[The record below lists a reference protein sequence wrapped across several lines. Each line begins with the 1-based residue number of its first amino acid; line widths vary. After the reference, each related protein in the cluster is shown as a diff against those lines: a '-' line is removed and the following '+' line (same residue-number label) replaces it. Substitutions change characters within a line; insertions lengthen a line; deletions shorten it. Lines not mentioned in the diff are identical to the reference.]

1 VCTSVI
7 TIIAIPPT
15 PQAEFVTDCG
25 GRGQAEFVIII
36 ITESD
41 HYSFLDGVAFCKL
54 LLTARGYKIQVEWD
68 HHFIFS

>member
-7 TIIAIPPT
+7 TIIALPPT
-15 PQAEFVTDCG
+15 PQAEFVTACG
-25 GRGQAEFVIII
+25 WMGQAEFVIII

-54 LLTARGYKIQVEWD
+54 LLTARATNEVGSSFY
-68 HHFIFS
+68 F